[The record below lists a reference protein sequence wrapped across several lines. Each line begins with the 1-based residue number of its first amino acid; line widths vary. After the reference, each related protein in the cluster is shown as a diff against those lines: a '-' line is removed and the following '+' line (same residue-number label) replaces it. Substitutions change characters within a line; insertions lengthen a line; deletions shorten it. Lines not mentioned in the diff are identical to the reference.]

1 MISKNK
7 IIINNKWLYSED
19 KDKDFITV
27 NLPHAN
33 KEVPYNYFDEKSYQ
47 FISYYKKNLN
57 IEADENKRV
66 FLNFDIGCNDLDLSQ
81 QVAPFGGQHPGR
93 VGFAQDKIGRASCRE
108 RV

>member
-33 KEVPYNYFDEKSYQ
+33 KEVPYNYFDEK
-47 FISYYKKNLN
+47 
-57 IEADENKRV
+57 
-66 FLNFDIGCNDLDLSQ
+66 
-81 QVAPFGGQHPGR
+81 
-93 VGFAQDKIGRASCRE
+93 
-108 RV
+108 

>member
-57 IEADENKRV
+57 I
-66 FLNFDIGCNDLDLSQ
+66 
-81 QVAPFGGQHPGR
+81 
-93 VGFAQDKIGRASCRE
+93 
-108 RV
+108 